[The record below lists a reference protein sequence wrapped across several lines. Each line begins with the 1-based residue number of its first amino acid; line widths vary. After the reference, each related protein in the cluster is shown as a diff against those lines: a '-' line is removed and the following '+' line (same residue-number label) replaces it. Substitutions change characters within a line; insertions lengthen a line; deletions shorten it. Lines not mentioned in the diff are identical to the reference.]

1 MYIEIK
7 NYTKIL
13 SNATV
18 LNNISIKMDRGKV
31 YGFQGYN
38 GSGKTML
45 MRAICGLISPTKG
58 EVIIDGKPLGKN
70 KSFPESI
77 GILIENPGF
86 LPYYSGFENLKI
98 IAQIKKHISDET
110 IRKTMSKL
118 GLDPYD
124 RKKFGKYSLGMKQK
138 LGIAAAIME
147 EPEIVIL
154 DEPFNALD
162 EKSATIVGNEILNL
176 REKGKLVILAC
187 HDSKE
192 LEYLCDEIFVIE
204 EGKIKEHK
212 EFTHIEESNHEKK

>member
-13 SNATV
+13 SKATV
-18 LNNISIKMDRGKV
+18 LNDISIKMDKGKV

-58 EVIIDGKPLGKN
+58 EVIIDEKPLGKN
-70 KSFPESI
+70 NSFPESI

-98 IAQIKKHISDET
+98 IAQIKRRISDET

-124 RKKFGKYSLGMKQK
+124 KKK
-138 LGIAAAIME
+138 LG
-147 EPEIVIL
+147 
-154 DEPFNALD
+154 
-162 EKSATIVGNEILNL
+162 K
-176 REKGKLVILAC
+176 
-187 HDSKE
+187 
-192 LEYLCDEIFVIE
+192 
-204 EGKIKEHK
+204 
-212 EFTHIEESNHEKK
+212 

>member
-1 MYIEIK
+1 MYIEIN

-13 SNATV
+13 SKTTV
-18 LNNISIKMDRGKV
+18 LNDISIKMDKGKV
-31 YGFQGYN
+31 YGFQGCN

-58 EVIIDGKPLGKN
+58 EVIIDNKPLSKKN
-70 KSFPESI
+70 SFPDSV

-86 LPYYSGFENLKI
+86 LSYYSGFKNLKI
-98 IAQIKKHISDET
+98 IAQIKNMITDET
-110 IRKTMSKL
+110 IRATMSKL

-124 RKKFGKYSLGMKQK
+124 NKKYGKYSLGMKQK

-147 EPEIVIL
+147 EPEIIIL

-162 EKSATIVGNEILNL
+162 EKSVTIVGNEILNL
-176 REKGKLVILAC
+176 RNKNKLIILAC

-204 EGKIKEHK
+204 NGKIKDHRK
-212 EFTHIEESNHEKK
+212 FTHIGDYDNEEK

>member
-13 SNATV
+13 SKATV
-18 LNNISIKMDRGKV
+18 LNDISIKMDKGKV

-70 KSFPESI
+70 NSFPESI

-98 IAQIKKHISDET
+98 IAQIKRRISDET

-124 RKKFGKYSLGMKQK
+124 KKKFGKYSLGMKQK

-147 EPEIVIL
+147 EPKIVIL

-212 EFTHIEESNHEKK
+212 KFAYIEESNHEKE

>member
-13 SNATV
+13 SKATV
-18 LNNISIKMDRGKV
+18 LNDISIKMDKGKV

-70 KSFPESI
+70 NSFPESI

-98 IAQIKKHISDET
+98 IAQIKRRISDET

-124 RKKFGKYSLGMKQK
+124 KKKFGKYSLGMKQK

-212 EFTHIEESNHEKK
+212 EFAHIEESNHEKE

>member
-70 KSFPESI
+70 NSFPESI

-212 EFTHIEESNHEKK
+212 EFAHIEESNHEKE

>member
-1 MYIEIK
+1 MYIEIN

-13 SNATV
+13 SKATV
-18 LNNISIKMDRGKV
+18 LNDITIKMDRGKV

-45 MRAICGLISPTKG
+45 MRAICGLITPTKG
-58 EVIIDGKPLGKN
+58 EVIIDNKPLGKN
-70 KSFPESI
+70 NSFPESV

-98 IAQIKKHISDET
+98 IAQIKQIISDET
-110 IRKTMSKL
+110 IRRTMSKL

-124 RKKFGKYSLGMKQK
+124 KKKYGKYSLGMKQK

-162 EKSATIVGNEILNL
+162 EKSAAVVGNEILNL
-176 REKGKLVILAC
+176 RNKRKLVILAC

-192 LEYLCDEIFVIE
+192 LEYLCDEIFLIE
-204 EGKIKEHK
+204 EGKIEEHK
-212 EFTHIEESNHEKK
+212 EFTHVEENNHEEE